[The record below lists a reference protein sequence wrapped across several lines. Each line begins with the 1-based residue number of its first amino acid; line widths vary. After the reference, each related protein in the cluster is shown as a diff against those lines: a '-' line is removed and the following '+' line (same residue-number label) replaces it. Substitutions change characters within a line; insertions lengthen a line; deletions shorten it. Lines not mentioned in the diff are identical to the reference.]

1 MATPSKLDELIALAK
16 EPSSA
21 RRRELLREI
30 TDMFFTA
37 SGPHGPDELSLFDG
51 VLTVLAKD
59 MEREVRAELAE
70 RLSDAAQPPRAV
82 LSNLARD
89 AAIDVAGPVL
99 SRAGGLTE
107 DDLLA
112 VARTQGQDHLRA
124 ISGRAGLPE
133 VVSDV
138 VVDRGD
144 DVTLGVLLRNADAPL
159 SRQAAEKV
167 VDRATENPDLHQA
180 VVDRNT
186 LPIDLLN
193 EMYFVVEHRLRE
205 KITARNADV
214 DPAALE
220 AALAAG
226 RMRVAA
232 QDGAFPSDYEEARAF
247 VRNLKTRGAVTPA
260 SLAGLLRNGQR
271 TKFLVA
277 LAELGEIDFHTAK
290 RIVDRQQLDALA
302 VICKAADFD
311 RALFL
316 TFAVLILDPGKGMAI
331 AEEYGRRYIE
341 LPREAATRTLRFW
354 RMRRQT
360 GDIAAA

>member
-1 MATPSKLDELIALAK
+1 MSTPNKLDELIALAK

-30 TDMFFTA
+30 TDLFFTA
-37 SGPHGPDELSLFDG
+37 SGPHGPQELSLFDG
-51 VLTVLAKD
+51 VLSVLAKD

-70 RLSDAAQPPRAV
+70 RLSEAPQAPRTT
-82 LSNLARD
+82 LAGLASD
-89 AAIDVAGPVL
+89 EAISVAGPVL
-99 SRAGGLTE
+99 ARAGGLSE
-107 DDLLA
+107 ADLIA
-112 VARTQGQDHLRA
+112 VARTRGQDHLRA
-124 ISGRAGLPE
+124 ISQRPGLSE
-133 VVSDV
+133 SVSDV

-144 DVTLGVLLRNADAPL
+144 DETLGVLLRNTDAAL
-159 SRQAAEKV
+159 SRHAAEKV
-167 VDRATENPDLHQA
+167 VDRATENPELHQA
-180 VVDRNT
+180 VIDRNT

-205 KITARNADV
+205 QITARNADM

-226 RMRVAA
+226 RMRVATS
-232 QDGAFPSDYEEARAF
+232 DGALPSDYAESEAF
-247 VRNLKTRGAVTPA
+247 VRNLKARGAVTPA
-260 SLAGLLRNGQR
+260 ALAALLRNGQR
-271 TKFLVA
+271 TRFLVA
-277 LAELGEIDFHTAK
+277 LAELAEIDFHTAK

-331 AEEYGRRYIE
+331 AEEYGRRYVE